1 MNAIA
6 EAIVNAAGYTRDN
19 EPHGNAESVC
29 RCFLAALTGGLEG
42 RLRTESPDPDIESAI
57 RAVRS
62 VRSIYARGDSI
73 EEESE

>member
-1 MNAIA
+1 MNAVT
-6 EAIVNAAGYTRDN
+6 EAIVSAAGYTRDN

-42 RLRTESPDPDIESAI
+42 RRQPGASDPDIESAL

-62 VRSIYARGDSI
+62 VRALYSRADAI